1 MHQEWFSVF
10 LVWLARASLVRW
22 GGLRA
27 WRGAFPFFAGLIVGE
42 VVMQAAWSGLN
53 VALGTKYYTCTE

>member
-1 MHQEWFSVF
+1 MPPWDYR
-10 LVWLARASLVRW
+10 LYRPWVRW

-42 VVMQAAWSGLN
+42 AMMMAVWSGLN
-53 VALGTKYYTCTE
+53 AAIGTKCYTCTE